1 MNYIFGFPRN
11 AAPAL
16 LLCLALGA
24 SIARAQ
30 PANTSSPNNRVQI
43 ALDAAGNKLAY
54 RVNVKGQTAIEP
66 SALGVTVDGKNLGE
80 NATLGQP
87 VTRTFRETYPVMGVH
102 AMATNAYREA
112 VFPVQSGAT
121 KWQLEVRAFDDG
133 VAVRYRVPLAGQHTV
148 NGESSAWKVPAGSV
162 VWYQTGTQNYESA
175 YQERLVENVPADANL
190 GAPLVAKLPGG
201 LGYAFMT
208 EANLV
213 NYSDM
218 SLRPQGERTFGAYFR
233 FNQDGWKTEGE
244 IVSPWR
250 VTMLTPDL
258 DGLVNSDILRN
269 LCPPPAPAL
278 ANAAWIVPG
287 RGNWHWLVTGHPQF
301 SQQHQW
307 VNWTQQ
313 LGFEYYLIDDG
324 WRDWREGDKGAWDL
338 MKETVDYAR
347 AHNVKIWAWVHSRE
361 VFKSEDR
368 LAYFQKAKAAG
379 VVGLKI
385 DFPEAPGVEWVNW
398 YDAVLRDAAAAQLM
412 MDFHGT
418 VKPTGRDRTYPH
430 ELTRE
435 AVLGRESG
443 KLPALHDVSLPFT
456 RDVQGNTDYTPT
468 DFRLGRLNGSSWAR
482 ELAQAI
488 VYTSPF
494 LCYGGAP
501 ASYLDNPALDILK
514 AIPPTWDET
523 RVIGDSEIGRTAAF
537 ARRKGNVWFVGV
549 INANDARPFR
559 VNLDF
564 LGAGSYRAELL
575 ADSSETNAAFT
586 RSSRVVTSRDSLPF
600 DLRPPQTQNSPQPN
614 HSLTH
619 EYFSFTSRASTR
631 RRSPVGLVRGPSS
644 NSGEPNPER
653 DSARFA
659 VFRRRH
665 FAARPRHPDLGPG
678 RAWRNRDGQ
687 ARRSDA
693 DRARR
698 RVGRVDG
705 ARRAAQ
711 SLD

>member
-1 MNYIFGFPRN
+1 MNKILKFHRN

-30 PANTSSPNNRVQI
+30 SVSVSSPNNRVQI
-43 ALDAAGNKLAY
+43 ALDAAGNKLSY
-54 RVNVKGQTAIEP
+54 NVKVRNQTAVEP
-66 SALGVTVDGKNLGE
+66 SALGVTIDGQNLGA

-121 KWQLEVRAFDDG
+121 KWQLEVHAFDDG

-148 NGESSAWKVPAGSV
+148 NGETSSWKVPAGSV
-162 VWYQTGTQNYESA
+162 VWYQTGTQNYENA
-175 YQERLVENVPADANL
+175 YQERLVENVPADTNL
-190 GAPLVAKLPGG
+190 AAPLVAKLPNG
-201 LGYAFMT
+201 LGYSFMT

-218 SLRPQGERTFGAYFR
+218 SMRPRGERTFGAFFR
-233 FNQDGWKTEGE
+233 FNQDGWQTDGE

-250 VTMLTPDL
+250 VTLLAPDL
-258 DGLVNSDILRN
+258 NGLVNSDILRN
-269 LCPPPAPAL
+269 LCPPPAPEL
-278 ANAAWIVPG
+278 TNAAWIQPG
-287 RGNWHWLVTGHPQF
+287 RGNWHWLVTGRPQF

-307 VNWTQQ
+307 VDWTQQ

-324 WRDWREGDKGAWDL
+324 WRDWREGDKTAWDL

-347 AHNVKIWAWVHSRE
+347 SKNVKIWAWVHSRE
-361 VFKSEDR
+361 VFKPQDR
-368 LAYFQKAKAAG
+368 LAYFQKAKDAG

-385 DFPEAPGVEWVNW
+385 DFPEAPNIEWVNW
-398 YDAVLRDAAAAQLM
+398 YDSVLRDAATAQLM

-418 VKPTGRDRTYPH
+418 VKPTGRERTYPH

-456 RDVQGNTDYTPT
+456 RYVQGHADYTPT
-468 DFRLGRLNGSSWAR
+468 DFRSGRLNGSSWAR

-501 ASYLDNPALDILK
+501 ASYLDNPALDILES
-514 AIPPTWDET
+514 IPPTWDET

-537 ARRKGNVWFVGV
+537 ARRKGDTWFVGV

-564 LGAGSYRAELL
+564 LGAGTYRAELL
-575 ADSSETNAAFT
+575 GDKPDDNAGWNRISKTMT
-586 RSSRVVTSRDSLPF
+586 RRDWIGT
-600 DLRPPQTQNSPQPN
+600 DLR
-614 HSLTH
+614 
-619 EYFSFTSRASTR
+619 
-631 RRSPVGLVRGPSS
+631 
-644 NSGEPNPER
+644 R
-653 DSARFA
+653 DGGFVARFTK
-659 VFRRRH
+659 VN
-665 FAARPRHPDLGPG
+665 P
-678 RAWRNRDGQ
+678 
-687 ARRSDA
+687 
-693 DRARR
+693 
-698 RVGRVDG
+698 
-705 ARRAAQ
+705 
-711 SLD
+711 